1 MSQLLTNERAGIWR
15 WRGKL
20 GRDYAATYVVEV
32 LTLVSGLALF
42 HLVAAQ
48 SGPDGFTYYQVARG
62 VISTLQPVVMVG
74 LVIALQRYL
83 PRAGAGAGR
92 LGRQAF
98 LVLLGLVTVVGVVGW
113 AAAPHIGDLLA
124 IPGGA
129 GPVRTIFVAL
139 AGICLLALAVAA
151 LWGTGRVAAA
161 NVSTLVGLGVVPVVA
176 FQLVGR
182 VDLFLAVQ
190 GAVLVALAVAVMA
203 LVVRSPRRGEAAPT
217 DLPRPGLST
226 VLTYG
231 LRRVPGDVAL
241 PALYVFPVFFVS
253 NAMDGGPETGYLG
266 FATSTVALV
275 CSVFA
280 TLTPVLLPRLSG
292 QLAGPSVS
300 AATWRSLRFMPIAA
314 VALAGV
320 AVGALFLLAPVIV
333 RAYLGP
339 EFAGAVPV
347 LRFGLLPAV
356 ALAAFYA
363 ARPVL
368 DALQDRPLTV
378 PLLVGSLAVEVATT
392 YLAASFLSPTDAAI
406 TGFGIAALMLGGL
419 SQVAVLRATGQR
431 LAAARG
437 GVGAH

>member
-1 MSQLLTNERAGIWR
+1 VAQLLTNEPVETRR
-15 WRGKL
+15 WRGGL

-32 LTLVSGLALF
+32 LTLLSGLALF
-42 HLVAAQ
+42 HLVATRA
-48 SGPDGFTYYQVARG
+48 GPDGFTYYQVARG
-62 VISTLQPVVMVG
+62 VISTLQPVVMIG

-83 PRAGAGAGR
+83 PRVGAGASR

-98 LVLLGLVTVVGVVGW
+98 MVQVGLVTGVGVVGW
-113 AAAPHIGDLLA
+113 AAAPLIGEMLA

-151 LWGTGRVAAA
+151 LWGTGLVAAA
-161 NVSTLVGLGVVPVVA
+161 NLSTLVGLGVVPIVA
-176 FQLVGR
+176 FLLMGR

-190 GAVLVALAVAVMA
+190 GAVLVALAVAVMV
-203 LVVRSPRRGEAAPT
+203 LVIRSPRRDGAAPM
-217 DLPRPGLST
+217 DLHGPRLST
-226 VLTYG
+226 VLKYG
-231 LRRVPGDVAL
+231 LARVPGDVAL
-241 PALYVFPVFFVS
+241 PALYAFPVFFVARAS
-253 NAMDGGPETGYLG
+253 AGGPETGYLG

-280 TLTPVLLPRLSG
+280 TLTPVLLPRLSER
-292 QLAGPSVS
+292 LAGSTMS
-300 AATWRSLRFMPIAA
+300 AATWRSLRALPVAA

-320 AVGALFLLAPVIV
+320 AVVVLFLLAPVIV
-333 RAYLGP
+333 RGYLGP
-339 EFAGAVPV
+339 EFAGAIPV
-347 LRFGLLPAV
+347 LRAGLLPAM

-378 PLLVGSLAVEVATT
+378 KFLVGALAVEVSTT
-392 YLAASFLSPTDAAI
+392 YLGASFFSPTDAAI
-406 TGFGIAALMLGGL
+406 LGFGVAALMLGGL

-437 GVGAH
+437 GVGEH